1 MWGVDMGVDLGVD
14 TLVAGP
20 AKGAN
25 AHCGDCCCCCC
36 CCCAPGASCG
46 ETAARRGGEKDA
58 GTSLGVLGGEI
69 WVHRPGGDTD
79 RALVEKFPAPC
90 APSFA
95 AGAAKAVG
103 AGAWSCGTGMARTV
117 GTRVGECAWGNTGL
131 GDTIA

>member
-1 MWGVDMGVDLGVD
+1 MGVDLGVD

-25 AHCGDCCCCCC
+25 PHWGACCCCCCWCCC

-58 GTSLGVLGGEI
+58 GTSLGILGGEI
-69 WVHRPGGDTD
+69 WVHRPIGDTD
-79 RALVEKFPAPC
+79 RALVEKLPGPG

-95 AGAAKAVG
+95 AAKAVG